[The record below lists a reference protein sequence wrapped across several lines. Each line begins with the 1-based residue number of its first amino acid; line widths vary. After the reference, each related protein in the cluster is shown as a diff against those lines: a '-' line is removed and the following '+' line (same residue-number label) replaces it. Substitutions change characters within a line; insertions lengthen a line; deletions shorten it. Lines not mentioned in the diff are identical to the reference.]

1 MNLSCRHQNMLLIFH
16 KQLANMQDHIGYTKE
31 HMESLKKMVDDSAPD
46 VPEIFIVVSY
56 IRMFY

>member
-1 MNLSCRHQNMLLIFH
+1 MLLIFH